1 MKIPMFPCKYHQNG
15 GFSRAMLVLGRVKL
29 LQLYTLYYKKLRNQS
44 HFTHHNAAKKNQP
57 NQTLLFFLKVT
68 MSIEMCFRQICYT
81 VVFLDTFLNLKS
93 LCIMCRYVFH
103 MYMILYGVLTSTIMI
118 YYAGYF
124 SGSIFVHNTSTN
136 QIWLSDSLK
145 TIWMVQM
152 PKVD

>member
-1 MKIPMFPCKYHQNG
+1 
-15 GFSRAMLVLGRVKL
+15 
-29 LQLYTLYYKKLRNQS
+29 
-44 HFTHHNAAKKNQP
+44 
-57 NQTLLFFLKVT
+57 
-68 MSIEMCFRQICYT
+68 MCFRQICYT
-81 VVFLDTFLNLKS
+81 VVFLDTFLNLKY